1 MYNLLIGNYNNYFN
15 RIVKKEENDFSYYT
29 VMGNIITISNI
40 NFNPNDGISTKIV
53 LGKGNYFLPEN
64 SDIEPDYAVLYETQL
79 TEPPY
84 IDLTIKSRWFVLECS
99 RTRGGQY
106 ELLLRRDVIADNLD
120 DVINAP
126 IYLEK
131 GYINNT
137 NNPLLYNKEA
147 MAVNQIKQY
156 EVALQDETKTGWIV
170 GYIPNNW
177 TGATVEPKVIVPAN
191 ADYTVAGLSNWN
203 YYKYCTI
210 APNYKPCWGDNWA
223 REIMVKFKGY
233 NVQNN
238 KNYWTRGM
246 WRWREFGTAGGAEPV
261 WQQNQVV
268 QQTNAPDNWST
279 YSNLTVNGT
288 GNAAISST
296 DSQTVFQNIQLNNT
310 FEEYVNNAACELFG
324 CQRGDKDYIMSMN
337 GKTVYDSVS
346 GLFYRIRTIFPT
358 PYQLV
363 GASQLWCTGNT
374 ATQRN
379 LVTFINNKMVKTGLS
394 SCTMSGWLDYD
405 DVGIYANQ
413 NPVGIVL
420 EQNAIDVECTIDSQ
434 RAHLQDAPYDMFCIP
449 YSDELKIYDGKDTFT
464 CNKAVAL
471 SMATAIGEQGGSG
484 SVYDVQLL
492 PYCPI
497 REAVQRSAT
506 PSDTLDISTISYDII
521 TQKTTGTKLSA
532 VLWSPR
538 STFTFDINEL
548 DDITY
553 CKFEA
558 PFKPLGS
565 TNLVS
570 KKYLILDTLP
580 TTVPSRRAVSTSGS
594 NNIKCYKV
602 SKETGEVIENIGNM
616 NCIQLMPS
624 TNVLQVYVNGS
635 YSNPAID
642 MAFSSY
648 NNANWYLL
656 FYIDDNSWGG
666 QNIDIFASLCKY
678 PTQIYYDVDLRT
690 PTEAKLTNECNLYR
704 LSSGNQS
711 SIFEFSPA
719 KSFGFSGYKIDCTY
733 KPFQPWIHIIP
744 KLGGLYGDQFV
755 SIDDNRGLVLG
766 GDYSVT
772 QLTNTWATYKLQN
785 STYQD
790 MFNREIQHMD
800 VENSIQE
807 QEQWFKSM
815 TGIVGG
821 GVAGGMAGGMAGG
834 PWGAV
839 AGAIVGTAA
848 SGIGAGFDINNM
860 YKMQNENKDFKTDM
874 YNYNLQNMKA
884 IPSGMAKTSAFVY
897 NTRIWPFL
905 EVYTCTDVEKE
916 AFRNKLQYDG
926 MTIMA
931 ICKLIDYL
939 DSEEKHLW
947 RGELIRMPNINHDS
961 HVVEEIYSELKKGV
975 YL

>member
-1 MYNLLIGNYNNYFN
+1 
-15 RIVKKEENDFSYYT
+15 
-29 VMGNIITISNI
+29 
-40 NFNPNDGISTKIV
+40 
-53 LGKGNYFLPEN
+53 
-64 SDIEPDYAVLYETQL
+64 
-79 TEPPY
+79 
-84 IDLTIKSRWFVLECS
+84 
-99 RTRGGQY
+99 
-106 ELLLRRDVIADNLD
+106 
-120 DVINAP
+120 
-126 IYLEK
+126 
-131 GYINNT
+131 
-137 NNPLLYNKEA
+137 
-147 MAVNQIKQY
+147 
-156 EVALQDETKTGWIV
+156 
-170 GYIPNNW
+170 
-177 TGATVEPKVIVPAN
+177 
-191 ADYTVAGLSNWN
+191 
-203 YYKYCTI
+203 
-210 APNYKPCWGDNWA
+210 
-223 REIMVKFKGY
+223 
-233 NVQNN
+233 
-238 KNYWTRGM
+238 
-246 WRWREFGTAGGAEPV
+246 
-261 WQQNQVV
+261 
-268 QQTNAPDNWST
+268 
-279 YSNLTVNGT
+279 
-288 GNAAISST
+288 
-296 DSQTVFQNIQLNNT
+296 
-310 FEEYVNNAACELFG
+310 
-324 CQRGDKDYIMSMN
+324 MSMN

-346 GLFYRIRTIFPT
+346 GLFYRIRIIFPT

-363 GASQLWCTGNT
+363 GASSLWCTGNT

-379 LVTFINNKMVKTGLS
+379 LVTFINNNMVKTGLS
-394 SCTMSGWLDYD
+394 SCTISGSLDYD

-420 EQNAIDVECTIDSQ
+420 EQNAIDVECIIDNQ

-449 YSDELKIYDGKDTFT
+449 YSDELKIYDGTDTFT

-497 REAVQRSAT
+497 REAIQRSNT
-506 PSDTLDISTISYDII
+506 PSDTLDITTISYDII

-553 CKFEA
+553 CKFES

-565 TNLVS
+565 TNLPS

-580 TTVPSRRAVSTSGS
+580 TTVPSRRAVSTSAS

-616 NCIQLMPS
+616 NCIQLQPS
-624 TNVLQVYVNGS
+624 TNVLQVYSNGN

-678 PTQIYYDVDLRT
+678 PTQIYYEVDLRT

-719 KSFGFSGYKIDCTY
+719 KSFGFSGYKVDCTY

-815 TGIVGG
+815 TGIVSG

-834 PWGAV
+834 P
-839 AGAIVGTAA
+839 
-848 SGIGAGFDINNM
+848 
-860 YKMQNENKDFKTDM
+860 
-874 YNYNLQNMKA
+874 
-884 IPSGMAKTSAFVY
+884 
-897 NTRIWPFL
+897 
-905 EVYTCTDVEKE
+905 
-916 AFRNKLQYDG
+916 
-926 MTIMA
+926 
-931 ICKLIDYL
+931 
-939 DSEEKHLW
+939 
-947 RGELIRMPNINHDS
+947 
-961 HVVEEIYSELKKGV
+961 
-975 YL
+975 